1 MATFDQLVKQ
11 IDGNLDKQRDRGTAF
26 EKMVVAYLK
35 NEPAYKQKFPDVWML
50 NEVPEKYGIPK
61 RDLGVD
67 IVARDYAG
75 NLTAVQAKYYKGK
88 VGKDTINSFVAEMG
102 KDYYSS
108 GLLVSSTDQWNRNAE
123 AALENNTKP
132 ITRIGL
138 SQLRHAHFNWEKF
151 SFAKENNL
159 SNKKVKNLRYYQ
171 KAAINNSLKYFKDH
185 DRGKLIMAPGTGKTF
200 TSLKIAEALMKDQ
213 GKTNFNVLY
222 LVPSIQLLTQ
232 TLFNWNNDVS
242 DNIHMTSFSVVSDHK
257 ANQKK
262 KSSDDDLG
270 AKDVGFEPTTNVKEL
285 MGNYNSV
292 KLLDIGQNMTVIFST
307 YQSIDVIHKAQ
318 EAGYPE
324 FDLIV
329 ADEAHRTTGAKPLGE
344 DSMFT
349 KVHSNKNVKSKLRLY
364 QTATPKIYDQN
375 AKRKAKENSIVV
387 SSMDDPKKYGE
398 EIYRLGFGEA
408 VARGYLT
415 DYKVTVLAVSE
426 SYINKDMQRVMAADN
441 QLNVGDIGNIIGVW
455 NAMVKRNGITG
466 EITGAPMKR
475 AIAFTDSIKHSK
487 VLSSEFE
494 SVVNEYLDT
503 RSTESFSVDVK
514 HVDGGL
520 NALQKEEALDWLA
533 DDNIEDNHA
542 RVLSNVKFLTEGI
555 DVPNLDAIIFFSPKK
570 SQVDIVQAVG
580 RIMRRAEGKEYGYI
594 ILPIVVAD
602 GVDPKDA
609 LDNDKKYKQVWQVL
623 NALRSTDE
631 RFDAEVNHL
640 DLNKKKDG
648 RINFTGVNSSPANDV
663 TESNGKEVEE
673 NKKPEQLELPL
684 NWKEM
689 QNAFYGKVVQ
699 KVGDRRYLED
709 WSKDVSD
716 IAKMYIRRIS
726 DLIDSNKGAQLAFS
740 KFLDSLHHNINDSID
755 REKAIEM
762 LAQHL
767 ITEPIFD
774 ALFGDYDFVKNN
786 VVSES
791 LNEVITTFKQF
802 GFEKEQK
809 QLKPFYDSVKLR
821 ASGIDNAAGKQK
833 LIVTL
838 YDKFFSTGFKDT
850 TEQLGIVFT
859 PVEVV
864 DFIIHSVDDALQK
877 YFGKHLADKGAHI
890 LDPFT
895 GTGMFITRTLQ
906 YLKKQMDEG
915 KITYDDILRKYL
927 HELHANEIVL
937 LSYYIAAINIEAVF
951 DEVNGPDRGYQPFD
965 GIVLTDTFES
975 TERQDSFMD
984 ELLGQN
990 NERLKMQQEK
1000 PITVIISNPPYSV
1013 GQKSQNDNNQ
1023 NIHYKLLEEEIR
1035 KTYVENSR
1043 SGYSKGAYDSYIK
1056 AFRWASDR
1064 IGEQGVIGFVTN
1076 GSYLDSNSTD
1086 GLRAALYNEF
1096 NHLYIYNLRGNAR
1109 TQGEQRRKE
1118 KDNVFGQGTRTPIA
1132 ISILVKDNSNKHE
1145 IDYHDIGDY
1154 LTRKQKLALIKK
1166 AASINGLD
1174 WVSIHPDKNNDWIN
1188 QRDPNYQNY
1197 PWIAS
1202 DQQPNKA
1209 IFKNH
1214 ALGVVTNRDS
1224 WVYGFNRNTVQES
1237 AHRMMVNYNSEVKRL
1252 KNDRDGINKINRNSD
1267 FIKWTGNLEKKFKKH
1282 ELINYDSTCLVQS
1295 LYRPFTKK
1303 WLYYDKS
1310 MVERVRLYY
1319 EKWGENNLA
1328 LVTSGRG
1335 ASKEFST
1342 LVTNLIPSMDL
1353 LEKAQGFMRYDNE
1366 KTDSLFNERDNITT
1380 FATEYLRIKSDDVL
1394 PYVYGL
1400 LSSKDYQDK
1409 YQNDLRK
1416 DLARIPAMKNSE
1428 RYIEIGKKLIKL
1440 HLNYEQVEP
1449 YKKVD
1454 IEEKSNSNYKVK
1466 KMKFGR
1472 KRNPETRK
1480 LEKDFS
1486 TIVFNDSITITN
1498 IPAKAYRYIV
1508 NGKSAVEWIM
1518 DQYQVKTDSN
1528 SGITDDPNEYS
1539 DDPKYIFNLLLRII
1553 NVSVQTVD
1561 LINQLP
1567 KFEVDESFYKD
1578 DGEE

>member
-1 MATFDQLVKQ
+1 MATFDQLVEQ
-11 IDGNLDKQRDRGTAF
+11 IDSNLDKQRDRGTAF

-35 NEPAYKQKFPDVWML
+35 NEPAYKQKFSDVWML

-159 SNKKVKNLRYYQ
+159 SNKKAKKLRYYQ
-171 KAAINNSLKYFKDH
+171 QDAIDNSLKYFKKH

-200 TSLKIAEALMKDQ
+200 TSLKIAEALMEDQ

-222 LVPSIQLLTQ
+222 LVPSIQLLSQ
-232 TLFNWNNDVS
+232 TLFNWNNDKS
-242 DNIHMTSFSVVSDHK
+242 DNLHMTSFSVVSDHK

-262 KSSDDDLG
+262 KKNDDSLG
-270 AKDVGFEPTTNVKEL
+270 AKEIGFEPTTNVKEL
-285 MGNYNSV
+285 MSLYN
-292 KLLDIGQNMTVIFST
+292 KIDFKNLGRNMTAVFST

-344 DSMFT
+344 DSVFT

-594 ILPIVVAD
+594 ILPIVVAN

-609 LDNDKKYKQVWQVL
+609 LDNGKKYKQVWQVL

-709 WSKDVSD
+709 WSKNVSD

-740 KFLDSLHHNINDSID
+740 KFLDSLHHNINDSIG

-786 VVSES
+786 VVSKS

-809 QLKPFYDSVKLR
+809 QLEPFYDSVKLR

-877 YFGKHLADKGAHI
+877 YFGKRLTDKGVHI

-895 GTGMFITRTLQ
+895 GTGTFITRTLQ
-906 YLKKQMDEG
+906 YLKKQMDDG

-951 DEVNGPDRGYQPFD
+951 DEVNGPRGYKPFE

-975 TERQDSFMD
+975 TERENSFMD

-990 NERLKMQQEK
+990 NERLKKQQEK
-1000 PITVIISNPPYSV
+1000 PITAIISNPPYSR
-1013 GQKSQNDNNQ
+1013 GQTSENDNNQ
-1023 NIHYKLLEEEIR
+1023 NQH
-1035 KTYVENSR
+1035 
-1043 SGYSKGAYDSYIK
+1043 YSKLESRIRITYGKNTESNAINTLMDSYIK
-1056 AFRWASDR
+1056 ALRWSTDR
-1064 IGEQGVIGFVTN
+1064 IGKQGIIGFVSN
-1076 GSYLDSNSTD
+1076 ASFLDSHSTD
-1086 GLRAALYNEF
+1086 GLRASLYKEF
-1096 NHLYIYNLRGNAR
+1096 NHLYIFNLRGNQR
-1109 TQGEQRRKE
+1109 TQGEQSRKE
-1118 KDNVFGQGTRTPIA
+1118 GGKIFGSGSRAPIA
-1132 ISILVKDNSNKHE
+1132 ISILVKDGSNKHE
-1145 IDYHDIGDY
+1145 IFYHDIGDY
-1154 LTRKQKLALIKK
+1154 LSRKQKLKLIES
-1166 AASINGLD
+1166 ANDTQGLTWD
-1174 WVSIHPDKNNDWIN
+1174 KIQPDANNDWIN
-1188 QRDPNYQNY
+1188 QRDPNYQRYAPLISLNN
-1197 PWIAS
+1197 
-1202 DQQPNKA
+1202 QTG
-1209 IFKNH
+1209 IF
-1214 ALGVVTNRDS
+1214 
-1224 WVYGFNRNTVQES
+1224 
-1237 AHRMMVNYNSEVKRL
+1237 
-1252 KNDRDGINKINRNSD
+1252 
-1267 FIKWTGNLEKKFKKH
+1267 
-1282 ELINYDSTCLVQS
+1282 
-1295 LYRPFTKK
+1295 
-1303 WLYYDKS
+1303 YDK
-1310 MVERVRLYY
+1310 
-1319 EKWGENNLA
+1319 
-1328 LVTSGRG
+1328 LVGIQSARDTWVTGFSVK
-1335 ASKEFST
+1335 SKM
-1342 LVTNLIPSMDL
+1342 LV
-1353 LEKAQGFMRYDNE
+1353 
-1366 KTDSLFNERDNITT
+1366 
-1380 FATEYLRIKSDDVL
+1380 
-1394 PYVYGL
+1394 
-1400 LSSKDYQDK
+1400 
-1409 YQNDLRK
+1409 
-1416 DLARIPAMKNSE
+1416 
-1428 RYIEIGKKLIKL
+1428 
-1440 HLNYEQVEP
+1440 
-1449 YKKVD
+1449 
-1454 IEEKSNSNYKVK
+1454 
-1466 KMKFGR
+1466 
-1472 KRNPETRK
+1472 
-1480 LEKDFS
+1480 
-1486 TIVFNDSITITN
+1486 
-1498 IPAKAYRYIV
+1498 
-1508 NGKSAVEWIM
+1508 
-1518 DQYQVKTDSN
+1518 
-1528 SGITDDPNEYS
+1528 
-1539 DDPKYIFNLLLRII
+1539 
-1553 NVSVQTVD
+1553 
-1561 LINQLP
+1561 
-1567 KFEVDESFYKD
+1567 
-1578 DGEE
+1578 

>member
-1 MATFDQLVKQ
+1 MATFDELVKQ
-11 IDGNLDKQRDRGTAF
+11 IDDNLENQRDRGTAF

-35 NEPAYKQKFPDVWML
+35 NEPTYKQTYADVWML
-50 NEVPEKYGIPK
+50 NEVPEEYGIPK

-75 NLTAVQAKYYKGK
+75 NLTAIQAKYYKGK

-102 KDYYSS
+102 KDYYSA
-108 GLLVSSTDQWNRNAE
+108 GMLVSSTDDWNRNAE

-138 SQLRHAHFNWEKF
+138 SQLRRAHFDWQKF
-151 SFAKENNL
+151 SFAKENEL
-159 SNKKVKNLRYYQ
+159 KIKKEKKLRYYQ
-171 KAAINNSLKYFKDH
+171 KDAIANSLKYFKDH

-200 TSLKIAEALMKDQ
+200 TSLKISEALMKDQ

-222 LVPSIQLLTQ
+222 LVPSIQLLSQ
-232 TLFNWNNDVS
+232 TLFNWNSDVS
-242 DNIHMTSFSVVSDHK
+242 DDIHMTSFSVVSDRK

-262 KSSDDDLG
+262 KNSDDDLG
-270 AKDVGFEPTTNVKEL
+270 AKDVGFEPTTNVEEL
-285 MGNYNSV
+285 MGNYDQV
-292 KLLDIGQNMTVIFST
+292 KNLDLGQNMTVVFST
-307 YQSIDVIHKAQ
+307 YQSIDVLHKAQ

-324 FDLIV
+324 FDLII
-329 ADEAHRTTGAKPLGE
+329 ADEAHRTTGANKLGE
-344 DSMFT
+344 DSAFT
-349 KVHSNKNVKSKLRLY
+349 EVHSNKNIKGKLRLY

-375 AKRKAKENSIVV
+375 AKRKAEENSIVV
-387 SSMDDPKKYGE
+387 SSMDDKEKYGE
-398 EIYRLGFGEA
+398 EIYRLSFGEA

-426 SYINKDMQRVMAADN
+426 SYINKDMQKMMAADN
-441 QLNVGDIGNIIGVW
+441 QLKVDDIGKIIGVW
-455 NAMVKRNGITG
+455 NAMVKRNGVTG

-475 AIAFTDSIKHSK
+475 AIAFTDTIKHSK
-487 VLSSEFE
+487 IISNEFE
-494 SVVNEYLDT
+494 TVVNEYLDT
-503 RSTESFSVDVK
+503 QSTESFSVDVH

-520 NALQKEEALDWLA
+520 NALEKEEELDWLA
-533 DDNIEDNHA
+533 DDSLEDNRA
-542 RVLSNVKFLTEGI
+542 RVLSNVRFLTEGI

-648 RINFTGVNSSPANDV
+648 RINFIGVNSSPDGDV
-663 TESNGKEVEE
+663 TESEGKEIEQ
-673 NKKPEQLELPL
+673 NQKPKQLELPL

-709 WSKDVSD
+709 WSKDVAD
-716 IAKMYIRRIS
+716 IAKMYIRRIN
-726 DLIDSNKGAQLAFS
+726 DLIDSNDGAKIAFD

-755 REKAIEM
+755 RDKAIEM

-786 VVSES
+786 VVSKS
-791 LNEVITTFKQF
+791 LNEVITTFKLF
-802 GFEKEQK
+802 GFEKEQE

-864 DFIIHSVDDALQK
+864 DFIVHSVDDALQK
-877 YFGKHLADKGAHI
+877 YFGKRLSDKGVHI

-895 GTGMFITRTLQ
+895 GTGTFITRTLE
-906 YLKKQMDEG
+906 YLKQQMDEG

-951 DEVNGPDRGYQPFD
+951 DEVNGPDRGYKPFD

-975 TERQDSFMD
+975 TERQNSFMD

-990 NERLKMQQEK
+990 NERLKKQQEQ
-1000 PITVIISNPPYSV
+1000 PITAIISNPPYSV
-1013 GQKSQNDNNQ
+1013 GQGNANDNNQ
-1023 NIHYKLLEEEIR
+1023 NMHYPQLEKRIEQ
-1035 KTYVENSR
+1035 TYVENSK
-1043 SGYSKGAYDSYIK
+1043 SSLNKSSYDSYIK
-1056 AFRWASDR
+1056 AFRWATDR
-1064 IGEQGVIGFVTN
+1064 IGDQGVVGFVTN

-1086 GLRAALYNEF
+1086 GLRASLYSEF
-1096 NHLYIYNLRGNAR
+1096 NHLYIFNLRGNAR

-1132 ISILVKDNSNKHE
+1132 ISILVKDGSNKHE
-1145 IDYHDIGDY
+1145 IFYHDIGDY
-1154 LTRKQKLALIKK
+1154 LSRKQKLKLIESANDTQGIEWSQIK
-1166 AASINGLD
+1166 
-1174 WVSIHPDKNNDWIN
+1174 PDANNDWLN
-1188 QRDPNYQNY
+1188 QRDPHYQTY
-1197 PWIAS
+1197 PSLVGEENSPFLNNAVGIS
-1202 DQQPNKA
+1202 
-1209 IFKNH
+1209 
-1214 ALGVVTNRDS
+1214 TNRDI
-1224 WVYGFNRNTVQES
+1224 WVSGFSKQAVLENSKRLID
-1237 AHRMMVNYNSEVKRL
+1237 NYNAEVL
-1252 KNDRDGINKINRNSD
+1252 KNGGQGKKSTMRDSKK
-1267 FIKWTGNLEKKFKKH
+1267 IKWSAGLDNQFKKGTKLNF
-1282 ELINYDSTCLVQS
+1282 EPQS
-1295 LYRPFTKK
+1295 MRLEMYRPFTKK
-1303 WLYYDKS
+1303 WLMYDRNI
-1310 MVERVRLYY
+1310 VERPGKYY
-1319 EKWGENNLA
+1319 ELWGKDNQVI
-1328 LVTSGRG
+1328 VTTGR
-1335 ASKEFST
+1335 ST
-1342 LVTNLIPSMDL
+1342 NKPFATIVISVLPDIQLMMNG
-1353 LEKAQGFMRYDNE
+1353 QGFMRFDHSSKNE
-1366 KTDSLFNERDNITT
+1366 LLPDSDNINNH
-1380 FATEYLRIKSDDVL
+1380 FANKL
-1394 PYVYGL
+1394 GL
-1400 LSSKDYQDK
+1400 SADEAFAYAYALLNSADYQQR
-1409 YQNDLRK
+1409 YANDLRK
-1416 DLARIPAMKNSE
+1416 DLARIPIIKNVDK
-1428 RYIEIGKKLIKL
+1428 YVAIGQQLINL
-1440 HLNYEQVEP
+1440 HLNYEEVP
-1449 YKKVD
+1449 VYDDVD
-1454 IEEKSNSNYKVK
+1454 IQYKGEPSYKVT
-1466 KMKFGR
+1466 KMRFAK
-1472 KRNPETRK
+1472 KRNSETGK
-1480 LEKDFS
+1480 LENDRS
-1486 TIVFNDSITITN
+1486 TIIFNDSITVSN
-1498 IPAKAYRYIV
+1498 IPEKAYEYIV
-1508 NGKSAVEWIM
+1508 NGRSAIEWIM
-1518 DQYQVKTDSN
+1518 DQYQIKYDKKSD
-1528 SGITDDPNEYS
+1528 ITDDPNDYS
-1539 DDPKYIFNLLLRII
+1539 NDPKYIFNLLLRII

-1567 KFEVDESFYKD
+1567 KFEVDESYYKD
-1578 DGEE
+1578 KG